1 MMNKALSA
9 VSVLTAGLGSVC
21 CIGPLV
27 ASALGL
33 GMFGAATIL
42 ETLRPYLLIAA
53 ASFLT
58 AAFYLTYRKRPA
70 EPCADGSCAVMPWK
84 QSRKRLLWLVTAAVV
99 LLAAFPYYS
108 GVFWASADASAASQ
122 SPAARSTGTYSQALF
137 AIEGMTCAGCAASVQ
152 AALEQ
157 QPGVA
162 SAEVDFGDKTARV
175 EYDASRVSINQLVA
189 VVQNLGFTATPES

>member
-1 MMNKALSA
+1 MIDKTLSA

-27 ASALGL
+27 ASALGVGL
-33 GMFGAATIL
+33 FGAATLL
-42 ETLRPYLLIAA
+42 EALRPYILIAA
-53 ASFLT
+53 AAFLT
-58 AAFYLTYRKRPA
+58 TAFYLTYRKQPA
-70 EPCADGSCAVMPWK
+70 EQCADGSCTVMPPK
-84 QSRKRLLWLVTAAVV
+84 RTQKRLLWLITAAAV

-108 GVFWASADASAASQ
+108 GVFWASADSSATSQ
-122 SPAARSTGTYSQALF
+122 FPAATSTGTYSQALF
-137 AIEGMTCAGCAASVQ
+137 ALKGMTCAGCAASVQ

-162 SAEVDFGDKTARV
+162 SAEVNFDDKTARV

-189 VVQNLGFTATPES
+189 AVQNLGFTAMPQS

>member
-1 MMNKALSA
+1 MDKTLSA
-9 VSVLTAGLGSVC
+9 VSVLSAGLGSVY

-27 ASALGL
+27 ASALGM
-33 GMFGAATIL
+33 GMFGAATLL

-53 ASFLT
+53 AAFLT
-58 AAFYLTYRKRPA
+58 TAFYLTYRKQPA
-70 EPCADGSCAVMPWK
+70 EQCADGSCAVMPRQ
-84 QSRKRLLWLVTAAVV
+84 QSRKRLLWLVTVVAV

-122 SPAARSTGTYSQALF
+122 LPAATSIGTYSQALF
-137 AIEGMTCAGCAASVQ
+137 AIEGMTCAGCAVSVQ

-162 SAEVDFGDKTARV
+162 SAEVNFSDKTARV

-189 VVQNLGFTATPES
+189 AVQNLGFTATPHS